1 MYHLCRCDGQYKLVP
16 VRQQDIPS
24 HRKPIEYYSFYGY
37 IEGMTASQVAY
48 ALQASGD
55 RVVLTILNRPEV
67 QYNAF
72 LLRCNYETANEN
84 LYIGFLETKIASLL
98 VSKLNVYVNFEVKFS
113 YFDDLNNTLSRIPE
127 NALKR
132 IIPNKED
139 FSEGLDLRRIPKPQ
153 YSQLKLDDSQ
163 FRGLQT
169 MLFSRSSAPVLIP
182 GPFGSGKTRLLAV
195 ATEEII
201 RDCKEKKVFGR
212 VLICC
217 HHQHSA
223 DLFVNQYF
231 SKMLE
236 NKENPWDVE
245 VVRVTSNRYN
255 TDIKYF
261 LNTANFKQSFG
272 KYEAKQYLVVIT
284 TFGGALRISEVI
296 PQDFFTHILI
306 DEGAQTREPE
316 TIAPLIM
323 ANDHTRIVIA
333 GDIQQ
338 V

>member
-1 MYHLCRCDGQYKLVP
+1 MYQLCRCDGQYKLVP
-16 VRQQDIPS
+16 VHRQDIPS
-24 HRKPIEYYSFYGY
+24 RRKPIESYSFYAY
-37 IEGMTASQVAY
+37 IEGMSASQIAY
-48 ALQASGD
+48 ALQASSD
-55 RVVLTILNRPEV
+55 SLVLTVLNRPEV
-67 QYNAF
+67 RYNAI
-72 LLRCNYETANEN
+72 LLRCNYETTNEN

-113 YFDDLNNTLSRIPE
+113 YFDDLNNTISRIPD

-139 FSEGLDLRRIPKPQ
+139 FNEGLDLRRIPKTQ
-153 YSQLKLDDSQ
+153 YSQHKLDDSQ
-163 FRGLQT
+163 FCGLQT

-182 GPFGSGKTRLLAV
+182 GPFGSGKTRLLSV

-217 HHQHSA
+217 YQQHSA

-236 NKENPWDVE
+236 NKENPWNVE

-255 TDIKYF
+255 TEVKYF
-261 LNTANFKQSFG
+261 INTTNFKQSFG
-272 KYEAKQYLVVIT
+272 KYRVKQYLVVVT

-323 ANDHTRIVIA
+323 ANEQTRIVIA
-333 GDIQQ
+333 GDVQQ

>member
-37 IEGMTASQVAY
+37 IEGMSANQIAY

-55 RVVLTILNRPEV
+55 RVVLTVLNRADV

-72 LLRCNYETANEN
+72 LLRCNYETTNEN

-98 VSKLNVYVNFEVKFS
+98 VSKLNVYINFEVKFS

-139 FSEGLDLRRIPKPQ
+139 FSEGLDLRRTPKPQ

-169 MLFSRSSAPVLIP
+169 MLFSQSSAPVLIP

-201 RDCKEKKVFGR
+201 RDCKEKKVVGR
-212 VLICC
+212 ALICC

-236 NKENPWDVE
+236 NKENPWDVK
-245 VVRVTSNRYN
+245 VVRVTSNRYY

-261 LNTANFKQSFG
+261 LNTTDFKQSFG
-272 KYEAKQYLVVIT
+272 KYQAKQYLVVVT
-284 TFGGALRISEVI
+284 TFGGALRISEVV

-306 DEGAQTREPE
+306 DEGAQAREPE

-323 ANDHTRIVIA
+323 ANDHTRIVIT

>member
-1 MYHLCRCDGQYKLVP
+1 MSANQ
-16 VRQQDIPS
+16 I
-24 HRKPIEYYSFYGY
+24 
-37 IEGMTASQVAY
+37 AY
-48 ALQASGD
+48 ALQASSH
-55 RVVLTILNRPEV
+55 RVVLTVLNRPEV
-67 QYNAF
+67 RYNAF
-72 LLRCNYETANEN
+72 LLRCNYETTNDN
-84 LYIGFLETKIASLL
+84 LYVGFLETKIASLL
-98 VSKLNVYVNFEVKFS
+98 ASKLNVYVNFEVNFS
-113 YFDDLNNTLSRIPE
+113 YFDNLNNTISRIPD

-139 FSEGLDLRRIPKPQ
+139 FNEGLDLRRIPKTQ
-153 YSQLKLDDSQ
+153 YSQHKLDDSQ

-182 GPFGSGKTRLLAV
+182 GPFGSGKTRLLSV

-201 RDCKEKKVFGR
+201 RDCKEKKVAGR

-217 HHQHSA
+217 HHQQSA

-236 NKENPWDVE
+236 NKENPWNVE
-245 VVRVTSNRYN
+245 VVRVTSDRYN
-255 TDIKYF
+255 KEVKYF
-261 LNTANFKQSFG
+261 ISTTNFKQSFG
-272 KYEAKQYLVVIT
+272 KYQVKQYLVVVT

-333 GDIQQ
+333 GDVQQ